1 MSIILRKYHGLG
13 NDYLVLDPYKN
24 DFELTPARVRY
35 ICDRHFGI
43 GSDGILYGPILKGD
57 DISLKIYNPDGSEAE
72 NSGNGVRIFA
82 HYLRDAG
89 YVTDKKFSFN
99 TPGGEIK
106 VECLNEDSS
115 ETKVALGEINYMDDP
130 KKESNEKLIGKR
142 MMLDGLECYVTCL
155 TIGNPHCVI
164 PMENISAQ
172 MVREIGEY
180 IERSEIFAE
189 PINTNVMEVVDKENI
204 KLETYERGAGYTLAS
219 GTSATVAASEAFR
232 MGLTGNKVT
241 VHMPGGEL
249 SVEIAEDGTVFMSG
263 PVTAVCT
270 TCLSSDFEKLLMAL

>member
-24 DFELTPARVRY
+24 NDFDLNPAR
-35 ICDRHFGI
+35 IKALCDRHFGV

-57 DISLKIYNPDGSEAE
+57 DISLRIFNPDGSEAE

-89 YVTDKKFSFN
+89 YATEKRFTFN
-99 TPGGEIK
+99 TMAGAVT
-106 VECLNEDSS
+106 VECLNEDGS
-115 ETKVALGEINYMDDP
+115 ETKVALGEVNYMP
-130 KKESNEKLIGKR
+130 NSNDRREEMIGKR

-180 IERSEIFAE
+180 IERSDIFPE

-219 GTSATVAASEAFR
+219 GTSATAAASEAFR

-241 VHMPGGEL
+241 VHMPGGKL
-249 SVEIAEDGTVFMSG
+249 SVEIAEDGTVFMTGS
-263 PVTAVCT
+263 VEAICT
-270 TCLSSDFEKLLMAL
+270 TCLTGEFEKKIRAL

>member
-1 MSIILRKYHGLG
+1 MSIVFRKYHGLG

-24 DFELTPARVRY
+24 DIELDPARIKL
-35 ICDRHFGI
+35 ICDRHFGV
-43 GSDGILYGPILKGD
+43 GSDGILYGPILNGD
-57 DISLKIYNPDGSEAE
+57 DISLKIFNPDGSEAE

-89 YVTDKKFSFN
+89 YVSEHVFSFN
-99 TPGGEIK
+99 TPGGEVK
-106 VECLNEDSS
+106 VECLNEDGS
-115 ETKVALGEINYMDDP
+115 ETKVALGEVNYMPDNDGTSSDD
-130 KKESNEKLIGKR
+130 LIGKR
-142 MMLDGLECYVTCL
+142 MVLDGLDCYVTCL

-164 PMENISAQ
+164 PMEHISAQ

-180 IERSEIFAE
+180 IERSDVFPE

-219 GTSATVAASEAFR
+219 GTSATAAASEAFR

-241 VHMPGGEL
+241 VHMPGGKL
-249 SVEIAEDGTVFMSG
+249 SVEIADDGTVYMIGS
-263 PVTAVCT
+263 VEAVGT
-270 TCLSSDFEKLLMAL
+270 TCLSDAFEKKLRAL